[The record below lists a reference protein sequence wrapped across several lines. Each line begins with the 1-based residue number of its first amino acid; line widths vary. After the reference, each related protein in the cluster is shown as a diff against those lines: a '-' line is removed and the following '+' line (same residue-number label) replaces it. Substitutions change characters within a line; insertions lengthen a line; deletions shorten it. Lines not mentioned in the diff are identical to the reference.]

1 MSVITAVTSRRS
13 LLAGAVVATAFIPA
27 ASPAKGTH
35 PDEALLA
42 YGREL
47 DRCAHDY
54 WTICAKYRPL
64 WDKLNARLEQ
74 ERDSETNRASHSQIY
89 DEVGLSALDQQ
100 GEHPDDIMARSDAPS
115 RAILA
120 IPATTLAGLAVKA
133 RLAKFGASHIW
144 DESDADA
151 DWDHLV
157 LRNLVNAVL
166 ELAAAQ
172 TEKPSPLLV
181 GC

>member
-1 MSVITAVTSRRS
+1 MSVAIITSRRS
-13 LLAGAVVATAFIPA
+13 FLATAVAAAATIPVA
-27 ASPAKGTH
+27 LPAKAVH
-35 PDEALLA
+35 PDESLLD

-47 DRCAHDY
+47 DGCAHDY
-54 WTICAKYRPL
+54 WTTCAKYRPL
-64 WDKLNARLEQ
+64 WDKLNTQLEE
-74 ERDSETNRASHSQIY
+74 ERNNETNRASYDEIC
-89 DEVGLSALDQQ
+89 DEVGLSALDEK
-100 GEHPDDIMARSDAPS
+100 GEHPDDIMERSDAPS

-157 LRNLVNAVL
+157 LRNLVDAVL
-166 ELAAAQ
+166 ELAATQ
-172 TEKPSPLLV
+172 TGS
-181 GC
+181 GG

>member
-13 LLAGAVVATAFIPA
+13 LLAGVIAAAASIPA

-54 WTICAKYRPL
+54 WTTCAKYRPL
-64 WDKLNARLEQ
+64 WDKLNARLEE
-74 ERDSETNRASHSQIY
+74 ERNSETNRASYGQIC
-89 DEVGLSALDQQ
+89 DEVGLSALDSQ
-100 GEHPDDIMARSDAPS
+100 GEHPDDVLARSDAPS

-157 LRNLVNAVL
+157 LRNLVDAVL
-166 ELAAAQ
+166 ELTAAQ
-172 TEKPSPLLV
+172 TKE
-181 GC
+181 GAI

>member
-1 MSVITAVTSRRS
+1 MSIVTAVTSRRS
-13 LLAGAVVATAFIPA
+13 LLAGAIAAAASIPA
-27 ASPAKGTH
+27 TSPAKEKH
-35 PDEALLA
+35 PDEVLLA

-47 DRCAHDY
+47 DSCAHDY
-54 WTICAKYRPL
+54 WTTCAKYRPL
-64 WDKLNARLEQ
+64 WDKLNARLEE
-74 ERDSETNRASHSQIY
+74 ERERTANRASYRQIC
-89 DEVGLSALDQQ
+89 DEVGLSALDET
-100 GEHPDDIMARSDAPS
+100 GEHPDDIMNRSDAPS

-144 DESDADA
+144 DESDTDA

-157 LRNLVNAVL
+157 LRNLVDAVL

-172 TEKPSPLLV
+172 ISNPV
-181 GC
+181 GV